1 MTNKEAV
8 KRSER
13 SQNLKVFRL
22 EDSPWFYVES
32 EEGKICYKVCYNNE
46 TDYYCNCGDFARGFK
61 NDTTFKCKHVMAVMA
76 SVTEGD
82 PQNVRFLERWRPKL
96 EDTFIKR
103 IDDKDFVLYAGLLD
117 VAHQK
122 NLCTVDVEL
131 IQNPSAEN
139 GNTAI
144 CKARVETVDGRRFA
158 DIGDAN
164 PQNCNSK
171 VAKHL
176 IRMASTRAKA
186 RAFRDMDNIGMT
198 ALEELGDLNDIIGD
212 NDSKRVSQRTDN
224 IRKLPRR
231 EKAAPKPENGD
242 AKKVEAAPEETSGQ
256 SAPVETQSAPE
267 KTPAN
272 PDKENGNGRS
282 GKKTSPMIS
291 EAQKNAIYNLS
302 RRRNLSIEDLEN
314 LAMKAYNLPVE
325 NLTASDA
332 SAFIRTLQQA
342 S

>member
-1 MTNKEAV
+1 MTNKEAI

-46 TDYYCNCGDFARGFK
+46 TDYYCNCGDFSRGFK
-61 NDTTFKCKHVMAVMA
+61 NDTTFRCKHVMAVMA

-131 IQNPSAEN
+131 IQNPTNEN

-164 PQNCNSK
+164 PYNCNAK

-212 NDSKRVSQRTDN
+212 NDSRRVALKPDN
-224 IRKLPRR
+224 VRKLPKR
-231 EKAAPKPENGD
+231 EKVAVKPENGD
-242 AKKVEAAPEETSGQ
+242 GKKVEAI
-256 SAPVETQSAPE
+256 PVETSEQATPVEVPPVLE

-272 PDKENGNGRS
+272 PDKKNGNGKS
-282 GKKTSPMIS
+282 VQKPSPMIS

-302 RRRNLSIEDLEN
+302 RRRNMSVEDLEN
-314 LAMKAYNLPVE
+314 LAMKAYNLSVE

-332 SAFIRTLQQA
+332 SAFIRILQQA

>member
-1 MTNKEAV
+1 MTNKEAI
-8 KRSER
+8 KRGER
-13 SQNLKVFRL
+13 AQNLKVFRL

-46 TDYYCNCGDFARGFK
+46 TDYYCNCGDFSRGFK

-131 IQNPSAEN
+131 IQNPTNEN

-171 VAKHL
+171 VSKHL

-212 NDSKRVSQRTDN
+212 HDSRKASLKIDN
-224 IRKLPRR
+224 IRKFSKR
-231 EKAAPKPENGD
+231 EKAIAKPENGD
-242 AKKVEAAPEETSGQ
+242 GKRVEPTVKEESGQ
-256 SAPVETQSAPE
+256 SVPVETQTVPEQAPA
-267 KTPAN
+267 T
-272 PDKENGNGRS
+272 PDKDNGNGKS
-282 GKKTSPMIS
+282 GRKNSPMIS

-302 RRRNLSIEDLEN
+302 RRRNMTVEDLEN

>member
-1 MTNKEAV
+1 MTNKEAI

-13 SQNLKVFRL
+13 AQNLKVFRL

-32 EEGKICYKVCYNNE
+32 EEGKICYKVCYNSE

-122 NLCTVDVEL
+122 NLCAVDVEL
-131 IQNPSAEN
+131 LQNPTQEN

-164 PQNCNSK
+164 PNNCNSK
-171 VAKHL
+171 VSKHL

-212 NDSKRVSQRTDN
+212 QDSKRVSPRPDN
-224 IRKLPRR
+224 IRKLPKR
-231 EKAAPKPENGD
+231 EKAAPKPVNGD
-242 AKKVEAAPEETSGQ
+242 GKKVETAPEETSGQ
-256 SAPVETQSAPE
+256 TTPVETHTAPE
-267 KTPAN
+267 KVSAN

-302 RRRNLSIEDLEN
+302 RRRNMSIEDLEN

>member
-1 MTNKEAV
+1 MTNKEAI

-61 NDTTFKCKHVMAVMA
+61 SDTSFKCKHVMAVMA

-131 IQNPSAEN
+131 IQNPTNEN

-144 CKARVETVDGRRFA
+144 CKARVETIDGRRFA

-171 VAKHL
+171 VSKHL

-212 NDSKRVSQRTDN
+212 HDSKRNIQRPDN
-224 IRKLPRR
+224 VRKFSKR
-231 EKAAPKPENGD
+231 EKPKPENGD
-242 AKKVEAAPEETSGQ
+242 GKRVEAAPDETSGQ
-256 SAPVETQSAPE
+256 TGPVEATPTPE
-267 KTPAN
+267 KTSATQEK
-272 PDKENGNGRS
+272 DNGNGRS
-282 GKKTSPMIS
+282 GRKTSPMIS

-302 RRRNLSIEDLEN
+302 RRRNMTVEDLEN

>member
-1 MTNKEAV
+1 MTNKEAI

-32 EEGKICYKVCYNNE
+32 EEGKICYKVCYNSE

-61 NDTTFKCKHVMAVMA
+61 NDTTFRCKHVMAVMT

-82 PQNVRFLERWRPKL
+82 PQNVHFLERWRPKL

-122 NLCTVDVEL
+122 NLCAVDVEL
-131 IQNPSAEN
+131 IQNPTQEN

-144 CKARVETVDGRRFA
+144 CKARVETVDGRRFS

-164 PQNCNSK
+164 PQNCNIK

-212 NDSKRVSQRTDN
+212 HDGKKVALRPDN
-224 IRKLPRR
+224 IRKFPR
-231 EKAAPKPENGD
+231 KDKIASKPQNGD
-242 AKKVEAAPEETSGQ
+242 GQKVEETSEETSGQ
-256 SAPVETQSAPE
+256 AVPVETQPVQAKS
-267 KTPAN
+267 PAS
-272 PDKENGNGRS
+272 PDKKNGNGKS
-282 GKKTSPMIS
+282 IQKPSPMIS

-302 RRRNLSIEDLEN
+302 RRRNMSVEDLEN

-332 SAFIRTLQQA
+332 SAFIRILQQA

>member
-1 MTNKEAV
+1 MTNKEAI

-13 SQNLKVFRL
+13 AQNLKVFRL

-32 EEGKICYKVCYNNE
+32 EEGKICYKVCYNSE

-131 IQNPSAEN
+131 IQNPSDEN
-139 GNTAI
+139 NNTAI
-144 CKARVETVDGRRFA
+144 CKARVETIDGRRFA

-164 PQNCNSK
+164 PHNCNSK

-198 ALEELGDLNDIIGD
+198 ALEEVGDLNEIIHDHDGRKASPKPD
-212 NDSKRVSQRTDN
+212 NV
-224 IRKLPRR
+224 RKFPKR
-231 EKAAPKPENGD
+231 EKVAPKPENGNG
-242 AKKVEAAPEETSGQ
+242 KRVEPAMKEEPQANQSVDMEQAQAPATSD
-256 SAPVETQSAPE
+256 
-267 KTPAN
+267 N
-272 PDKENGNGRS
+272 NDNGNGRS
-282 GKKTSPMIS
+282 GKKNSPMIS

-302 RRRNLSIEDLEN
+302 RRRNMTVEDLEN
-314 LAMKAYNLPVE
+314 LALKAYNLSVE